1 MGSCHSG
8 LEVIDHS
15 EMQQSIKKRRSR
27 NSKSE
32 SSYDSCCD
40 EEGDVIREEQRIIP
54 VRFSHV
60 RSGSTVLLQSWMR
73 KCQAQLRYKNEVS
86 RAIFQGMEYMDEAAL
101 FKRLG
106 EVSVVLDD
114 MARTDGFLEDGMIA
128 TSTSTPVKTAP
139 PVVARADVV
148 FDMEFVKR
156 LISDVRQKVVV
167 EAPLVLAIL
176 KAVSK
181 VFMPRPNICKAQAR
195 AGTNVTVIGWS

>member
-1 MGSCHSG
+1 M
-8 LEVIDHS
+8 
-15 EMQQSIKKRRSR
+15 
-27 NSKSE
+27 
-32 SSYDSCCD
+32 
-40 EEGDVIREEQRIIP
+40 
-54 VRFSHV
+54 
-60 RSGSTVLLQSWMR
+60 LQSWMR

-101 FKRLG
+101 FNKLG

-128 TSTSTPVKTAP
+128 TSTSTPVKNAP

-167 EAPLVLAIL
+167 EASLVLAIL

-181 VFMPRPNICKAQAR
+181 VFMPRPNICKAEASIS
-195 AGTNVTVIGWS
+195 TKVTVIGMISRCYFSIGSLIINCMYPICILAGDLHGNLVDLLLILEKVRLRYQ